1 MTDINA
7 SRFQVAGQNHG
18 ISGNSIKK
26 VRCIIA
32 KEKKS
37 TETMKV
43 ELEFTEPLLGTLPGD
58 EKLAEEYVQS
68 KHPDGVQKDEQESV
82 AEEMKKSSSYFARND
97 KKKPILWDYQIKG
110 FFKDACS
117 MMRRVTQI
125 DELKAH
131 KKIIDGLI
139 FVAPRQI
146 ELKLSDEL
154 SFTERP
160 LRISTPKGD
169 RTALA
174 RSETAPAG
182 TKIQIE
188 IILLKPDLKK
198 YVLNWLDYGQLRG
211 LGQWRNSGMGRFTW
225 GLIK

>member
-1 MTDINA
+1 MA
-7 SRFQVAGQNHG
+7 
-18 ISGNSIKK
+18 K
-26 VRCIIA
+26 
-32 KEKKS
+32 KEKPERAS
-37 TETMKV
+37 MKV

-58 EKLAEEYVQS
+58 PKLAEDYVTS
-68 KHPDGVQKDEQESV
+68 KHPDGVQEDEQASLP
-82 AEEMKKSSSYFARND
+82 EEIKKFSSYFARD
-97 KKKPILWDYQIKG
+97 GKGKPILWDYQIKG

-117 MMRRVTQI
+117 MMRRVTQV

-139 FVAPRQI
+139 FVTPRQI
-146 ELKLSDEL
+146 PLKLSGKL
-154 SFTERP
+154 TFTERP

-188 IILLKPDLKK
+188 ILLLKPDLKK
-198 YVLNWLDYGQLRG
+198 FVINWLDYGILRG
-211 LGQWRNSGMGRFTW
+211 LGQWRNSGMGRFKW
-225 GLIK
+225 HQIK

>member
-1 MTDINA
+1 MKASVGDAINKNCFCKKG
-7 SRFQVAGQNHG
+7 RFLMN
-18 ISGNSIKK
+18 KK
-26 VRCIIA
+26 KG
-32 KEKKS
+32 KEI
-37 TETMKV
+37 MKV

-58 EKLAEEYVQS
+58 EKLAEEYILG
-68 KHPDGVQKDEQESV
+68 KHPEGVQEDEQESV
-82 AEEMKKSSSYFARND
+82 ADEMKKFSSYFARNRAHIKD
-97 KKKPILWDYQIKG
+97 KPILWDYQLKG

-117 MMRRVTQI
+117 MMRRVTQVP
-125 DELKAH
+125 ELKAH

-139 FVAPRQI
+139 FVTPRQI
-146 ELKLSDEL
+146 ELKLSGKL
-154 SFTERP
+154 YFTERP

-198 YVLNWLDYGQLRG
+198 YVINWLDYGALRG
-211 LGQWRNSGMGRFTW
+211 LGQWRNSGMGRFKW
-225 GLIK
+225 RVRK

>member
-1 MTDINA
+1 M
-7 SRFQVAGQNHG
+7 SKQK
-18 ISGNSIKK
+18 SKS
-26 VRCIIA
+26 
-32 KEKKS
+32 KEV
-37 TETMKV
+37 MKV

-68 KHPDGVQKDEQESV
+68 KHPEGAQKDEQESLSD
-82 AEEMKKSSSYFARND
+82 EMKKFSSYFARNS
-97 KKKPILWDYQIKG
+97 KGKPVLWDYQIKG

-117 MMRRVTQI
+117 MMRRVAKV
-125 DELKAH
+125 DELKTH

-139 FVAPRQI
+139 FVTPRQI

-154 SFTERP
+154 YFTERP
-160 LRISTPKGD
+160 LRISTPKGE

-188 IILLKPDLKK
+188 ILLLNPDLKK
-198 YVLNWLDYGQLRG
+198 YVINWLDYGTLRG
-211 LGQWRNSGMGRFTW
+211 LGQWRNSGMGRFEW
-225 GLIK
+225 YGRAIK